1 MKLVS
6 FRWQGSDSYGAVL
19 DGGAVDLGKRLGGR
33 YPDLG
38 SVLAADALGEAAD
51 AAEGEA
57 ADVSLDDI
65 TFLPVIPNPGK
76 IVCVGLNYLT
86 HRDEAGRGET
96 GHPAIFTRFPE
107 TQLGHGQPVVR
118 PRVSDKLD
126 YEGELALIIGKP
138 GRYIEEEGALSH
150 IAGYACYLDASLR
163 DWQRHTDQWTP
174 GKNFPSTGGFG
185 PWMVTADE
193 IPDPTRLTLT
203 TRLNGEVM
211 QRSTTDL
218 LIFTIPV
225 LINYISSFTEL
236 RPGDV
241 IATGTPGG
249 VGSRR
254 DPPLFMK
261 AGDTVEVEITQIGTL
276 AHTIAD
282 E

>member
-6 FRWQGSDSYGAVL
+6 FRWQGSESYGAVL
-19 DGGAVDLGKRLGGR
+19 DGGVVDLGKRLGER

-57 ADVSLDDI
+57 ADVSLDEV

-107 TQLGHGQPVVR
+107 TQVGHGQPVVR

-163 DWQRHTDQWTP
+163 DWQRHTEQWTP

-254 DPPLFMK
+254 DPPVFMK

-276 AHTIAD
+276 AHSIAD

>member
-6 FRWQGSDSYGAVL
+6 FRWQDSDRYGAVR
-19 DGGAVDLGKRLGGR
+19 GGGVVDLGKRLGDR

-57 ADVSLDDI
+57 ADVNLDEV

-86 HRDEAGRGET
+86 HRDEAGRGEA

-107 TQLGHGQPVVR
+107 TQVGHRQPVVR

-254 DPPLFMK
+254 DPPVFMK

-276 AHTIAD
+276 THTIAD